1 MHKILPGLLLMVM
14 AMPTLGQPVADDS
27 PRGFYLGAGIGSSSP
42 SSFEGSGWY
51 YWDTETG
58 DSETS
63 VIAFGGYR
71 FNKFVA
77 LELGYLDAQDTGFSD
92 TLVFVPEL
100 LDIYNTDIDLDVS
113 AAQLSVL
120 GILPFAQ
127 IWEVYL
133 RGGLA
138 FWDAEAE
145 QRLTPSFGGVPVSR
159 SVDDDGTGFLFGLGV
174 GVTLFERFHVRLEY
188 QTFEI
193 EEDLLADEQLDA
205 ASLDTLSLDL
215 QYRFGGG
222 RRR

>member
-1 MHKILPGLLLMVM
+1 MYKILPALLLTAM
-14 AMPTLGQPVADDS
+14 ALPALGQPAADET

-58 DSETS
+58 DSEAS
-63 VIAFGGYR
+63 VIVFGGYR
-71 FNKFVA
+71 LNRYVA
-77 LELGYLDAQDTGFSD
+77 FELGYIDAEDTGFSD

-145 QRLTPSFGGVPVSR
+145 QRLTPSFGGAPVSR
-159 SVDDDGTGFLFGLGV
+159 NVDDDGTGILIGLGV

-193 EEDLLADEQLDA
+193 EEDLLADADLDG
-205 ASLDTLSLDL
+205 ASLDTLLLDL
-215 QYRFGGG
+215 QYRFGRGS
-222 RRR
+222 RH

>member
-1 MHKILPGLLLMVM
+1 MRRLLPGLLLI
-14 AMPTLGQPVADDS
+14 AMSLPALGQPAADQA

-63 VIAFGGYR
+63 VLAFGGYR
-71 FNKFVA
+71 FNNYFAV
-77 LELGYLDAQDTGFSD
+77 ELGYLDAQDTGFSD

-120 GILPFAQ
+120 GILPFAK

-138 FWDAEAE
+138 LWDAEAE

-159 SVDDDGTGFLFGLGV
+159 NVDDDGTGFLFGLGV

-193 EEDLLADEQLDA
+193 EEGLLADEQLDA

-215 QYRFGGG
+215 QYRFDRGS
-222 RRR
+222 RR